1 MSGSM
6 SKRLVEI
13 PLCCMLVSVVVF
25 AQLTLQQQQPVV
37 ALSSGVERVA
47 LLQLRSSLGIRSKDW
62 PRKADPCSAWVGI
75 TCTNR
80 RVIGINVSGF
90 RRTRLGSLNPQFSM
104 DALRN
109 FTLLASLNA
118 SNFVLPGQIPDWF
131 GQQLVSLQVLDLRS
145 CSISGSIPSSLGNLT
160 NLTGLFLSDNNL
172 TGVIPS
178 SLGKLLRILNLDFS
192 RNSLSGSIP
201 SSFTSLKNL
210 TFLGLSSN
218 ALSGSIP
225 MGFGSLTGLQQLNL
239 SGNHLSGLIPPQL
252 GDLGRLV
259 DLDLSSNNI
268 SGSVPLD
275 LQKLRSLQKIWMSD
289 NLLGGSLPD
298 DLFSS
303 GQSQLQVVVFRNN
316 LLTGTIPSALWSLP
330 ELILL
335 DISGNNLTGLLPSS
349 SLNATVTTAILN
361 ISGNSLFG
369 NLTSSLKRFSYYDL
383 SGNYFEGKV
392 PAYVLVNASLGNNCL
407 QNVSNQRT
415 AGECAS
421 FYASKGLVF
430 DNFGRPV
437 TPPPV
442 PPLSPKSKKSKKW
455 LYILIGVL
463 GGVALI
469 LLLAAI
475 CCLLFICGRR
485 KGSLNQRAAGVEPA
499 STGGATTSPS
509 GAPTSLVRVGDSYT
523 YQQLL
528 QATNQFS
535 ESNLIKHGHSGDL
548 FRGMIEG
555 GVPVVVKKIDLAVVK
570 RELYTVELDFF
581 GKVSHGRFV
590 PFLGHYLENEHEKYL
605 VYKYMPN
612 EDLLT
617 AMLKKTATEDD
628 SLLSLDWIK
637 RLKIAVGTA
646 EALSFLHHEC
656 SPPLV
661 HRDVQ
666 ASSILLDDKYEV
678 RLGSLSDVS
687 AQEGDTHQ
695 SRITRLLRL
704 PSSSE
709 SGSSANCAYD
719 VYCFGK
725 VLLELVTG
733 KLGLSASNDAET
745 KEFIDQTLPYIN
757 IYDKELVTKIVDPL
771 LIVDEDFLEEVWA
784 MAIIARSCL
793 NPKQSRRP
801 PMRYILKALE
811 NPLKIV
817 REENTG
823 SGRLRTTSS
832 RGSWNATLFGSWR
845 SSSDLAVV
853 PGSSAAKA
861 EGTSKQ
867 SGTTGSQG
875 SGHNGNSSSSRRR
888 HSKEICP
895 EPSDVQDVERQEQD

>member
-1 MSGSM
+1 
-6 SKRLVEI
+6 
-13 PLCCMLVSVVVF
+13 MLVSVVVF
-25 AQLTLQQQQPVV
+25 AQLTLQQQQQQVV
-37 ALSSGVERVA
+37 PLSSGVERVA

-75 TCTNR
+75 TCTNG
-80 RVIGINVSGF
+80 RVTGINVSGF
-90 RRTRLGSLNPQFSM
+90 RRTRLGSLNPQFSV

-109 FTLLASLNA
+109 FTLLASFNA
-118 SNFVLPGQIPDWF
+118 SNFALPGQIPGWF

-145 CSISGSIPSSLGNLT
+145 CLISGSIPSSLGNLT

-178 SLGKLLRILNLDFS
+178 SLGKLLRVLNLDFS
-192 RNSLSGSIP
+192 QNSLSGSIP
-201 SSFTSLKNL
+201 SSFTSLKTL

-225 MGFGSLTGLQQLNL
+225 TGFGNLTGLQQLNL

-252 GDLGRLV
+252 GDLGRLL
-259 DLDLSSNNI
+259 DLDLSSNNF
-268 SGSVPLD
+268 SGSVPSD
-275 LQKLRSLQKIWMSD
+275 LQKLRSLQKLLVND

-303 GQSQLQVVVFRNN
+303 GNN
-316 LLTGTIPSALWSLP
+316 F
-330 ELILL
+330 
-335 DISGNNLTGLLPSS
+335 TGLLPGGI
-349 SLNATVTTAILN
+349 LNATVTTAILN
-361 ISGNSLFG
+361 ISGNSLYG
-369 NLTSSLKRFSYYDL
+369 NLTSSLRRFSHSDL
-383 SGNYFEGKV
+383 SGNYFEGMV
-392 PAYVLVNASLGNNCL
+392 PAYVLANASLGKNCL

-430 DNFGRPV
+430 DNFGRPI
-437 TPPPV
+437 TPPPA
-442 PPLSPKSKKSKKW
+442 PLSPKSKKSKKW
-455 LYILIGVL
+455 LYILVGVL

-485 KGSLNQRAAGVEPA
+485 KGSLNQRAAGGEPA

-509 GAPTSLVRVGDSYT
+509 GAPTSLARVGDSYT

-528 QATNQFS
+528 QATDQFS
-535 ESNLIKHGHSGDL
+535 ELNLIKHGHSGDL
-548 FRGMIEG
+548 FRGMVEG
-555 GVPVVVKKIDLAVVK
+555 GVPAVVKKIDVTVVK

-581 GKVSHGRFV
+581 SKVSHGRFV
-590 PFLGHYLENEHEKYL
+590 PFLGHCLENENEKYL

-612 EDLLT
+612 EDLST

-646 EALSFLHHEC
+646 EALTYLHHEC

-704 PSSSE
+704 PSASE
-709 SGSSANCAYD
+709 TGTSANCAYD

-793 NPKQSRRP
+793 NPKPARRP

-832 RGSWNATLFGSWR
+832 RGSWNAGLFGSWR

-853 PGSSAAKA
+853 PGSSATKA

-875 SGHNGNSSSSRRR
+875 SGHNGNGSSSRRR